1 MNTACS
7 VDQAGTRARASA
19 EKWLLDDEGP
29 CCSSGGQ
36 LFGEGPQGMLLAC
49 SLAASFTSWPAVL
62 GGGAALSSGMWK
74 QPKQPME
81 MAFLPLPFDG
91 FP

>member
-49 SLAASFTSWPAVL
+49 SLAAGFTSQPAVQ
-62 GGGAALSSGMWK
+62 GGGAARPSPEQWDVETTKAAHGNGFSSF
-74 QPKQPME
+74 
-81 MAFLPLPFDG
+81 AF
-91 FP
+91 